1 MEITEQH
8 EMLMMTGRIIVPIS
22 DDNREF
28 MVVIKP
34 QQLLLF
40 YFSEFT
46 SKKNVNTPFHKA
58 FALVSRS
65 GPA

>member
-1 MEITEQH
+1 MSSYMKTAMIAKGFYCELIIIIYHTEIREQH

-28 MVVIKP
+28 IAVIKP

-40 YFSEFT
+40 
-46 SKKNVNTPFHKA
+46 
-58 FALVSRS
+58 LL
-65 GPA
+65 